1 MERLKCLCF
10 SEGAPYL
17 IKDYPEII
25 DSLDDALIS
34 VNNRNASFSW
44 KGTGFSIVRN
54 TPVVVFPK
62 NYTVPITA
70 AAIKEEASNYL
81 HLQTNLNLRLEVKII
96 FFETANSQYETVI

>member
-1 MERLKCLCF
+1 LERLKCLCF

-17 IKDYPEII
+17 IKDYPDII

-44 KGTGFSIVRN
+44 KITGFSIVRN

-62 NYTVPITA
+62 NYTVPITD
-70 AAIKEEASNYL
+70 AAIKEEASILFRSPSAGNRQLCIYKAAFPE
-81 HLQTNLNLRLEVKII
+81 NDSSR
-96 FFETANSQYETVI
+96 TA